1 MSKPRTPTTQG
12 ISRLLANAGFE
23 RSAQLSRATLNH
35 RYTAG
40 FHVRSDGQAVY
51 VGWRNKTPLISP
63 SALQV
68 ERDKRAA
75 LEMVQQYAGTLST
88 LGWQAEVIHLNGPLA
103 RVTAKTEEG

>member
-23 RSAQLSRATLNH
+23 LNH